1 MTRRPNV
8 TLLAADGTRLASF
21 GDRFGATYSRRELPP
36 HLPRA
41 VIAVED
47 RRFYEHGGIDYRG
60 LLRAVYV
67 NLREGRIAQGGSTL
81 TQQLAKNLFLSSDR
95 TLKRKIQEVMLA
107 FWLEHR
113 FTKDQILTI
122 YLNRVYL
129 GAGTY
134 GKSEHTSELQSL
146 MRISY

>member
-1 MTRRPNV
+1 MIRRPPRSTRTD
-8 TLLAADGTRLASF
+8 TLFPYTTLFRS
-21 GDRFGATYSRRELPP
+21 

-95 TLKRKIQEVMLA
+95 TLKRKIQEVRS
-107 FWLEHR
+107 EER
-113 FTKDQILTI
+113 
-122 YLNRVYL
+122 RV
-129 GAGTY
+129 
-134 GKSEHTSELQSL
+134 GKECVSTCRSRWSPYH
-146 MRISY
+146 

>member
-1 MTRRPNV
+1 MIRPPPRATRTDTPCPST
-8 TLLAADGTRLASF
+8 TLFRS
-21 GDRFGATYSRRELPP
+21 LP
-36 HLPRA
+36 HA

-47 RRFYEHGGIDYRG
+47 RRFYDHGGVDYRG

-67 NLREGRIAQGGSTL
+67 NLREGRITQGGSTL

-95 TLKRKIQEVMLA
+95 TLKRKIQEVMLE

-113 FTKDQILTI
+113 FTKDKILPI

-129 GAGTY
+129 GAGPY
-134 GKSEHTSELQSL
+134 GVDAVARDRHSVV
-146 MRISY
+146 

>member
-1 MTRRPNV
+1 MIRRPPRSTRTD
-8 TLLAADGTRLASF
+8 TLFPYTTLFRS
-21 GDRFGATYSRRELPP
+21 

-113 FTKDQILTI
+113 FTKDQIG
-122 YLNRVYL
+122 RAHV
-129 GAGTY
+129 
-134 GKSEHTSELQSL
+134 ELQSL
-146 MRISY
+146 MRISYAVFCLKKKKQKQQMITREQYP

>member
-1 MTRRPNV
+1 MIRRPPRSTRTD
-8 TLLAADGTRLASF
+8 TLFPYTTLFRS
-21 GDRFGATYSRRELPP
+21 

-129 GAGTY
+129 GAGPSGVDAAARHYFGNPATTVSDR
-134 GKSEHTSELQSL
+134 KPHV
-146 MRISY
+146 